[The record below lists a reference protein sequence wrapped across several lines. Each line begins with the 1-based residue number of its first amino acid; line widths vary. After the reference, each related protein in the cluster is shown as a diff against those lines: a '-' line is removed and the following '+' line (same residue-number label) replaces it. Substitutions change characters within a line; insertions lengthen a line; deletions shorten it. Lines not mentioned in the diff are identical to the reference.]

1 MTAADVTA
9 SYARLAARGRDI
21 VEFALGEQ
29 DWPRWLTVAGTLYS
43 SFVSI
48 GSTLWMI
55 VMSSLHRNRPRHHG
69 RERM

>member
-29 DWPRWLTVAGTLYS
+29 D
-43 SFVSI
+43 
-48 GSTLWMI
+48 
-55 VMSSLHRNRPRHHG
+55 
-69 RERM
+69 